1 MPPHD
6 ETESMTANDQR
17 DVVVVGGGV
26 VGCATARALA
36 PDHDV
41 LLLERDQIA
50 GGTTGRASGLITNP
64 ASHRHHP
71 QLAAHATEFFRTYD
85 GTGSFAFTDRESVE
99 LVPTGHEATAREQA
113 ADSVEAGF
121 DTEFLG
127 TAALSDRYPDVFDL
141 DGYAGGV
148 VFADTGWVDPHTYT
162 QTLANDA
169 ADRGAD
175 LETGVTVE
183 RIESRDGEVTGV
195 RTSQGAVHADH
206 VVCAAGWSTRDL
218 VADYV
223 SLPTYPFRW
232 QSATLDPGWEVGAE
246 YPMGWDPSMALY
258 WRPERNGDLH
268 VGGGEY
274 RIGTPG
280 SIRTSVTDAFRR
292 HVATTVPTR
301 LRRFERARLVE
312 GHTCPTGDATTP
324 DTHPIVD
331 APADAP
337 EGLVVAT
344 GFHVGGIMTSPAAA
358 TAVRSLVT
366 GETAP
371 FSLDSLA
378 LDRFDTRT
386 PEFSFQPHMVDDGI
400 PVEGSWTAD

>member
-1 MPPHD
+1 MTV
-6 ETESMTANDQR
+6 TER
-17 DVVVVGGGV
+17 REIVVVGGGV
-26 VGCATARALA
+26 VGCAAARALA

-41 LLLERDQIA
+41 LLIERDQIA
-50 GGTTGRASGLITNP
+50 GGTTGRASGLVTNP

-71 QLAAHATEFFRTYD
+71 ELAAHATEFFRAYD
-85 GTGSFAFTDRESVE
+85 GTGAFTFTERESVE
-99 LVPTGHEATAREQA
+99 LVPAGHEETARA
-113 ADSVEAGF
+113 GAIDSVEAGF
-121 DTEFLG
+121 ETEFLESE
-127 TAALSDRYPDVFDL
+127 ALMNRYPDVFDL
-141 DGYAGGV
+141 DEYAGGV

-183 RIESRDGEVTGV
+183 GIESQDDAVTGV
-195 RTSQGAVHADH
+195 RTSAGAVDADH
-206 VVCAAGWSTRDL
+206 VVCAAGWHTRDL
-218 VADYV
+218 VADHL

-232 QSATLDPGWEVGAE
+232 QSATLDPGWKVGDE
-246 YPMGWDPSMALY
+246 YPMGWDASMALY
-258 WRPERNGDLH
+258 WRPEHNGNLH

-274 RIGTPG
+274 RVTTPG
-280 SIRTSVTDAFRR
+280 SVRSSVTDGFRR

-301 LRRFERARLVE
+301 LQRFERARFVE

-324 DTHPIVD
+324 DMHPIVD
-331 APADAP
+331 APASAP
-337 EGLVVAT
+337 DGLVVAT

-358 TAVRSLVT
+358 TAIRSLVT

-371 FSLDSLA
+371 FPLDSLA
-378 LDRFDTRT
+378 LDRFDART
-386 PEFSFQPHMVDDGI
+386 PEFSFQSHMVDEGI